1 MHKTPTYWKNEKINS
16 WYLKY
21 LKDKAKRILNI
32 LRENDSNEHNF
43 IQTIWLRSIASTF
56 AMVYIHK

>member
-21 LKDKAKRILNI
+21 LKDKGKRILNI

-43 IQTIWLRSIASTF
+43 ISNNLIKVNS
-56 AMVYIHK
+56 

>member
-1 MHKTPTYWKNEKINS
+1 MHKTPTYWKNEEINS

-43 IQTIWLRSIASTF
+43 ISNNLIKVNS
-56 AMVYIHK
+56 